1 MTASQDVIVL
11 GAGVVGMATALTLA
25 DRGHRVTVIDAAQGP
40 GLGTSFANGAQL
52 SYAYTDALASP
63 ATVAQVPRLLLGL
76 DNALR
81 FHLRLDPD
89 FLMWSLAFL
98 RNGSAA
104 RFRRNTIAGLE
115 LAARSRVA
123 LQALTARHGLDY
135 GHGVPGKI
143 HLYRS
148 HASLTMAREMMALKQ
163 SNGIAQTLLDPDGAV
178 ALEPMLAPVRG
189 AIVGALHTA
198 GEEVGDPHR
207 FCVSAHE
214 ALMRAGGSACFDTE
228 VATLSANGARPAI
241 VTRDGSR
248 IAADRIVIAA
258 GVDAP
263 RLSRQLG
270 VRLPVQPMKGYS
282 ITAPPGAAAPSVS
295 ITDVA
300 NRVVFARLG
309 NRMRIAGLAEL
320 GNRDTRVDP
329 KRLGAL
335 VESARAALPDAADYD
350 AIESSWA
357 GLRPMTPDSL
367 PITRTIAPGVIANS
381 GHGALGWTYAAGSA
395 ERVAELV
402 EERG

>member
-25 DRGHRVTVIDAAQGP
+25 DRGHRVTVIDAAHGP

-163 SNGIAQTLLDPDGAV
+163 SNGIAQTLLDPDGV
-178 ALEPMLAPVRG
+178 RPREQTLLANNSG
-189 AIVGALHTA
+189 FTIFA
-198 GEEVGDPHR
+198 
-207 FCVSAHE
+207 E
-214 ALMRAGGSACFDTE
+214 A
-228 VATLSANGARPAI
+228 
-241 VTRDGSR
+241 GSR
-248 IAADRIVIAA
+248 A
-258 GVDAP
+258 
-263 RLSRQLG
+263 
-270 VRLPVQPMKGYS
+270 
-282 ITAPPGAAAPSVS
+282 
-295 ITDVA
+295 
-300 NRVVFARLG
+300 
-309 NRMRIAGLAEL
+309 
-320 GNRDTRVDP
+320 
-329 KRLGAL
+329 
-335 VESARAALPDAADYD
+335 
-350 AIESSWA
+350 
-357 GLRPMTPDSL
+357 
-367 PITRTIAPGVIANS
+367 
-381 GHGALGWTYAAGSA
+381 
-395 ERVAELV
+395 
-402 EERG
+402 